1 MFIWL
6 TSPPLPLTTIFISDA
21 SKSAPTHSSLS
32 LTRTRNTS
40 RIHFHSSSL
49 REIKM
54 QRRAFFLDV
63 ESFVLVEN
71 FASCKREIGVCWRMW
86 IVSVDREMGDLGWAR
101 GKGERVDWLIFWLWW
116 GVFFDF
122 FRNTTFLSIQFW
134 NFTCHS
140 FLYSILLSLSIS
152 ISYFF
157 YYNNTWISSEN
168 SNERKSRLHLTYSYI
183 YYLVILI
190 ITQLPPPQ
198 LHNLNPHSQTPKPSS
213 NSSMQIYLFEE
224 IGIICCVSSHV

>member
-21 SKSAPTHSSLS
+21 SKTAPTHSSLS

-40 RIHFHSSSL
+40 RTHFHSSSL

-54 QRRAFFLDV
+54 QRRAFFLNV

-122 FRNTTFLSIQFW
+122 FE
-134 NFTCHS
+134 
-140 FLYSILLSLSIS
+140 ILRSYLFNSEIS
-152 ISYFF
+152 IV
-157 YYNNTWISSEN
+157 T
-168 SNERKSRLHLTYSYI
+168 LSYI
-183 YYLVILI
+183 RYYYLYLFLFHTFSII
-190 ITQLPPPQ
+190 ITREYRAKIATKES
-198 LHNLNPHSQTPKPSS
+198 LHST
-213 NSSMQIYLFEE
+213 
-224 IGIICCVSSHV
+224 